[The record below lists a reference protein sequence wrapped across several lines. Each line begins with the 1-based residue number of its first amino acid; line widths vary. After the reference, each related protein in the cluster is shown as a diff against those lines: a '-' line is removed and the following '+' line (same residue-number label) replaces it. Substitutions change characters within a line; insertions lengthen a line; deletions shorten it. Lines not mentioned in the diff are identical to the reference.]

1 MAIAFWII
9 ISILI
14 ITPYVVFQLSK
25 KSKDAIW
32 VNWGMDWVSLLATV
46 FGGVAL
52 GQLMSQTMTTE
63 SYSHWMWLIVAPFL
77 LVAILMLIL
86 PRSAMKDI
94 MKPGISVDE
103 RVATISSKSA
113 RNALMVTYLGLLIL
127 LIIDQDP
134 IDRNL
139 LMILPGSGLV
149 VFYASY
155 FYYYYARS

>member
-1 MAIAFWII
+1 MGIVYWVT

-14 ITPYVVFQLSK
+14 TIPYVIFQLRK
-25 KSKDAIW
+25 KSGDAVW
-32 VNWGMDWVSLLATV
+32 GNWGLDWVSLLATV

-86 PRSAMKDI
+86 PRSALREI
-94 MKPGISVDE
+94 IRPGASVDE
-103 RVATISSKSA
+103 RVAAISSKSA
-113 RNALMVTYLGLLIL
+113 RNALVVTYLSLLIL
-127 LIIDQDP
+127 LIIDQDS

-139 LMILPGSGLV
+139 LIILPGSGLV
-149 VFYASY
+149 VFYTSY
-155 FYYYYARS
+155 FYYFYARS